1 VVLVHGSG
9 PHDRD
14 ETIGPNK
21 PFRDLAWG
29 LAERGVA
36 ALRYEKRTKQYAQQM
51 ARAKEL
57 TVNEET
63 VDDARAA
70 VHLLAGLPEIDSHR
84 IVVLGHSLGGTLAPR
99 IADGDPE
106 IAGLIIMAGATRP
119 LGELMVSQLEY
130 LAHLDGTVDSTE
142 ANRIEEAEQAAA
154 AIADPQLQPGD
165 TVDVL
170 GSKTPGSYWLDLR
183 EYYPAK
189 AAASLSLPILI
200 LHGGR
205 DYQVGAADLSG
216 WQQALDGRP
225 QVTIEIYPELNH
237 LFMPGSGP
245 SSPEEY
251 ATPGHVASQ
260 VLDDIAVWIKRLG
273 QVPR

>member
-1 VVLVHGSG
+1 
-9 PHDRD
+9 
-14 ETIGPNK
+14 
-21 PFRDLAWG
+21 
-29 LAERGVA
+29 
-36 ALRYEKRTKQYAQQM
+36 M
-51 ARAKEL
+51 
-57 TVNEET
+57 
-63 VDDARAA
+63 
-70 VHLLAGLPEIDSHR
+70 
-84 IVVLGHSLGGTLAPR
+84 
-99 IADGDPE
+99 
-106 IAGLIIMAGATRP
+106 
-119 LGELMVSQLEY
+119 
-130 LAHLDGTVDSTE
+130 
-142 ANRIEEAEQAAA
+142 
-154 AIADPQLQPGD
+154 
-165 TVDVL
+165 L

-260 VLDDIAVWIKRLG
+260 VLDDIAGWIKRLG